1 MSVGGKAPSKLGM
14 DALLD
19 FDVKLIWD
27 RQNNPAPSADG
38 TFPKPNDI
46 RLFFGLGWEF

>member
-1 MSVGGKAPSKLGM
+1 MEIGFEIEEWG
-14 DALLD
+14 DLD

-27 RQNNPAPSADG
+27 RVGNPAVAADG
-38 TFPKPNDI
+38 TQPKPNDA